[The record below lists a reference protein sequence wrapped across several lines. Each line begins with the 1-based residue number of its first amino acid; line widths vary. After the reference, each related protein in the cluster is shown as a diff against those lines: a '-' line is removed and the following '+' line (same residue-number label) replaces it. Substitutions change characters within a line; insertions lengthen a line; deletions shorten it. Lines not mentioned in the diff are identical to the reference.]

1 MARSS
6 IIVDPRNLHVRPGE
20 PADSPALRQIF
31 LRARSLSWTWLP
43 AAAWRLE
50 DLTLFVR
57 AAALGSFSDAAREAG
72 QQPAQV
78 SAAIK
83 RLETILNIRLF
94 ARSTRSLRLTPEGE
108 TWLPYATQMLDTLE
122 AGLQKIQTPDDEVR
136 GMLQI
141 AVPSDLGRNLLLT
154 LFRDFRQRHPA
165 LRLRLLFSDQLTDVF
180 KDPVDVAFR
189 YGNNDDAS
197 FISLPV
203 APENRRV
210 LVASPEWI
218 ARHGEPQ
225 TLEELSQHNALIYIL
240 RGRPFDRWSLSL
252 DGVVQQQKVSGT
264 VMSDDAEVIRRLAIA
279 GEGIAYKSMLDVSDD
294 LRAGRLRRLL
304 PRYQGDVVPL
314 NLICPHRKQLSAAV
328 RLLYEE
334 VKSHCEGLNA

>member
-1 MARSS
+1 M
-6 IIVDPRNLHVRPGE
+6 
-20 PADSPALRQIF
+20 F
-31 LRARSLSWTWLP
+31 
-43 AAAWRLE
+43 RLE

-294 LRAGRLRRLL
+294 LRARRLRRLL

>member
-1 MARSS
+1 M
-6 IIVDPRNLHVRPGE
+6 
-20 PADSPALRQIF
+20 F
-31 LRARSLSWTWLP
+31 
-43 AAAWRLE
+43 RLE

-328 RLLYEE
+328 RWLYEE

>member
-1 MARSS
+1 M
-6 IIVDPRNLHVRPGE
+6 
-20 PADSPALRQIF
+20 F
-31 LRARSLSWTWLP
+31 
-43 AAAWRLE
+43 RLE

-57 AAALGSFSDAAREAG
+57 AAALGSFSDAARETG

>member
-1 MARSS
+1 M
-6 IIVDPRNLHVRPGE
+6 
-20 PADSPALRQIF
+20 F
-31 LRARSLSWTWLP
+31 
-43 AAAWRLE
+43 RLE

-264 VMSDDAEVIRRLAIA
+264 VMSDDAEVIRRLAVA
-279 GEGIAYKSMLDVSDD
+279 GEGIAYKSMLDVSGD

>member
-1 MARSS
+1 M
-6 IIVDPRNLHVRPGE
+6 
-20 PADSPALRQIF
+20 F
-31 LRARSLSWTWLP
+31 
-43 AAAWRLE
+43 RLE

-57 AAALGSFSDAAREAG
+57 AAALGSFSDAARESG

-203 APENRRV
+203 VPENRRV

-264 VMSDDAEVIRRLAIA
+264 VMSDDAEVIRRLAVA

-294 LRAGRLRRLL
+294 LRAVRLRRLL

>member
-1 MARSS
+1 M
-6 IIVDPRNLHVRPGE
+6 
-20 PADSPALRQIF
+20 F
-31 LRARSLSWTWLP
+31 
-43 AAAWRLE
+43 RLE

-57 AAALGSFSDAAREAG
+57 AAALGSFSDAARESG

-264 VMSDDAEVIRRLAIA
+264 VMSDDAEVIRRLAVA
-279 GEGIAYKSMLDVSDD
+279 GEGIAYISMLGVSDD
-294 LRAGRLRRLL
+294 FRAGRLRRLL

>member
-1 MARSS
+1 M
-6 IIVDPRNLHVRPGE
+6 I
-20 PADSPALRQIF
+20 
-31 LRARSLSWTWLP
+31 
-43 AAAWRLE
+43 RLE

-304 PRYQGDVVPL
+304 PHYQGDVVPL

>member
-1 MARSS
+1 M
-6 IIVDPRNLHVRPGE
+6 
-20 PADSPALRQIF
+20 F
-31 LRARSLSWTWLP
+31 
-43 AAAWRLE
+43 RLE

-122 AGLQKIQTPDDEVR
+122 AGLQKIQTPDDEIR

-225 TLEELSQHNALIYIL
+225 TLEELGQHNALIYIL

-252 DGVVQQQKVSGT
+252 DGEVLQQKVSGM
-264 VMSDDAEVIRRLAIA
+264 VMSDDAEVIRRLAVA

-334 VKSHCEGLNA
+334 VKSHCEGLNV

>member
-1 MARSS
+1 M
-6 IIVDPRNLHVRPGE
+6 
-20 PADSPALRQIF
+20 F
-31 LRARSLSWTWLP
+31 
-43 AAAWRLE
+43 RLE

-108 TWLPYATQMLDTLE
+108 AWLPYATQMLDTLE
-122 AGLQKIQTPDDEVR
+122 AGLQKIQTPDDEIR

-225 TLEELSQHNALIYIL
+225 TLEELGQHNALIYIL

-252 DGVVQQQKVSGT
+252 DGEVLQQKVSGT
-264 VMSDDAEVIRRLAIA
+264 VMSDDAEVIRRLAVA

-294 LRAGRLRRLL
+294 LRAGRLQRLL

-334 VKSHCEGLNA
+334 VKSHCEGLNV

>member
-1 MARSS
+1 M
-6 IIVDPRNLHVRPGE
+6 
-20 PADSPALRQIF
+20 F
-31 LRARSLSWTWLP
+31 
-43 AAAWRLE
+43 RLE

-57 AAALGSFSDAAREAG
+57 AAALGSFSDAARESG

-203 APENRRV
+203 VPENRRV

-264 VMSDDAEVIRRLAIA
+264 VMSDDAEVIRRLAVA

>member
-1 MARSS
+1 M
-6 IIVDPRNLHVRPGE
+6 
-20 PADSPALRQIF
+20 F
-31 LRARSLSWTWLP
+31 
-43 AAAWRLE
+43 RLE

-279 GEGIAYKSMLDVSDD
+279 GEGIGYKSMLDVSDD

>member
-1 MARSS
+1 M
-6 IIVDPRNLHVRPGE
+6 
-20 PADSPALRQIF
+20 F
-31 LRARSLSWTWLP
+31 
-43 AAAWRLE
+43 RLE

-108 TWLPYATQMLDTLE
+108 TWLSYATQMLDTLE

>member
-1 MARSS
+1 M
-6 IIVDPRNLHVRPGE
+6 
-20 PADSPALRQIF
+20 F
-31 LRARSLSWTWLP
+31 
-43 AAAWRLE
+43 RLE

-57 AAALGSFSDAAREAG
+57 AAALGSFSDAARESG

-264 VMSDDAEVIRRLAIA
+264 VMSDDAEVIRRLAVA

-328 RLLYEE
+328 RLLYQE
-334 VKSHCEGLNA
+334 VKSHCEALSA

>member
-1 MARSS
+1 M
-6 IIVDPRNLHVRPGE
+6 
-20 PADSPALRQIF
+20 F
-31 LRARSLSWTWLP
+31 
-43 AAAWRLE
+43 RLE

-83 RLETILNIRLF
+83 RLEPLLNIRLF

>member
-1 MARSS
+1 M
-6 IIVDPRNLHVRPGE
+6 
-20 PADSPALRQIF
+20 F
-31 LRARSLSWTWLP
+31 
-43 AAAWRLE
+43 RL
-50 DLTLFVR
+50 DYLTLFVR

-94 ARSTRSLRLTPEGE
+94 ARSPRSLRLTPEGE

>member
-1 MARSS
+1 M
-6 IIVDPRNLHVRPGE
+6 
-20 PADSPALRQIF
+20 F
-31 LRARSLSWTWLP
+31 
-43 AAAWRLE
+43 RLE

-225 TLEELSQHNALIYIL
+225 TLEELSQHNALIYIF

-314 NLICPHRKQLSAAV
+314 NLICPHRKQLSSAV

>member
-1 MARSS
+1 M
-6 IIVDPRNLHVRPGE
+6 
-20 PADSPALRQIF
+20 F
-31 LRARSLSWTWLP
+31 
-43 AAAWRLE
+43 RLE

-57 AAALGSFSDAAREAG
+57 AAALGSFSDAARESG

-165 LRLRLLFSDQLTDVF
+165 LRLRLLFSAQLTDVF

-225 TLEELSQHNALIYIL
+225 TLEELGQHNALIYIL

-264 VMSDDAEVIRRLAIA
+264 VMSDDAEVIRRLAVA

>member
-1 MARSS
+1 M
-6 IIVDPRNLHVRPGE
+6 
-20 PADSPALRQIF
+20 F
-31 LRARSLSWTWLP
+31 
-43 AAAWRLE
+43 RLE

-57 AAALGSFSDAAREAG
+57 AAALGSFSDAARESG

-264 VMSDDAEVIRRLAIA
+264 VMSDDAEVIRRLAVA

-328 RLLYEE
+328 HLLYEE

>member
-1 MARSS
+1 MMK
-6 IIVDPRNLHVRPGE
+6 
-20 PADSPALRQIF
+20 F
-31 LRARSLSWTWLP
+31 
-43 AAAWRLE
+43 AA
-50 DLTLFVR
+50 
-57 AAALGSFSDAAREAG
+57 G
-72 QQPAQV
+72 
-78 SAAIK
+78 K
-83 RLETILNIRLF
+83 
-94 ARSTRSLRLTPEGE
+94 
-108 TWLPYATQMLDTLE
+108 
-122 AGLQKIQTPDDEVR
+122 
-136 GMLQI
+136 LQI

-314 NLICPHRKQLSAAV
+314 NLDLSAPQTALCRGAFV
-328 RLLYEE
+328 I
-334 VKSHCEGLNA
+334 